1 MFDELG
7 ETGVKLA
14 SESSVRAVVLR
25 GAGGNFCAGIDV
37 SVFGSTDLAIDAA
50 ALAPLVGRIAN
61 RFQLAAT
68 VWRDLPVPVICAI
81 DGVAYG
87 AGLQIALGAAYGL
100 LMWVVNFYIVV
111 LWVQPQL
118 VGEAYILQLMPA
130 WVAIVTHLIYGLT
143 LGILQPIG
151 RFVPYRPATPRVDAE

>member
-1 MFDELG
+1 MFCLYLRL
-7 ETGVKLA
+7 TGLA
-14 SESSVRAVVLR
+14 EIRLIAHFCV
-25 GAGGNFCAGIDV
+25 GASAG
-37 SVFGSTDLAIDAA
+37 SVFH
-50 ALAPLVGRIAN
+50 
-61 RFQLAAT
+61 
-68 VWRDLPVPVICAI
+68 
-81 DGVAYG
+81 VAVNWFIPDR